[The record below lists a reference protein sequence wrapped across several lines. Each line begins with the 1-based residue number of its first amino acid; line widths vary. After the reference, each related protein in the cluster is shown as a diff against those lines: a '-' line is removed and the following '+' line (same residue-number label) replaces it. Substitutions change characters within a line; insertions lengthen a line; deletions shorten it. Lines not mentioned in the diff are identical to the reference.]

1 MGERRTSRSLAQGFA
16 LATGLGTGF
25 AAAVALGVWGGL
37 AIDRALGWRPLA
49 FTVGLG
55 LLGGAA
61 ALRMVVATLAGLD
74 RAGRRGAPSDAG
86 SQQGAAGR
94 GRARERPPDVG

>member
-1 MGERRTSRSLAQGFA
+1 MGERRAFRSLAQGFA

-25 AAAVALGVWGGL
+25 AAAVALGVLGGM

-55 LLGGAA
+55 VVGGAA
-61 ALRMVVATLAGLD
+61 ALRMVLTTLVRLE
-74 RAGRRGAPSDAG
+74 RGRRRDDPTSR
-86 SQQGAAGR
+86 SGAAGG
-94 GRARERPPDVG
+94 GRDSDRRTDGP